1 MSSEERKKILQMV
14 AEGKITAEGA
24 AGLMRALDD
33 DFKAGTN
40 HADESA
46 EPEVEVLQSPSGS
59 SRPEPVEG
67 YESDASGGSSRT
79 EAPEFDQIK
88 ARARRFALIPLWTGI
103 GITVFS
109 AWAIYA
115 IQQSAGTNFWFYCM
129 TLPLLLGVLLIAL
142 GAGGR
147 TSRWIYI
154 DVDRRNAAP
163 GEGPRHITLG
173 FPIPLGLVAWFFEN
187 FGHNFTGMSKGRVD
201 GIIQMMNAT
210 RDSNEPL
217 MINVDDDD
225 AHVQLYI
232 G

>member
-1 MSSEERKKILQMV
+1 MSSEERRKILQMV
-14 AEGKITAEGA
+14 SEGKITAEGA
-24 AGLMRALDD
+24 AGLMRAIDD
-33 DFKAGTN
+33 DAEARAN

-46 EPEVEVLQSPSGS
+46 EPEVEVLQGASGS
-59 SRPEPVEG
+59 G
-67 YESDASGGSSRT
+67 YEKA
-79 EAPEFDQIK
+79 EAPEFDRIK
-88 ARARRFALIPLWTGI
+88 ERARRFALIPLWVGI

-115 IQQSAGTNFWFYCM
+115 IQQNAGTNFWFYCM
-129 TLPLLLGVLLIAL
+129 TLPLLLGILLITL

-147 TSRWIYI
+147 TARWIYI

-173 FPIPLGLVAWFFEN
+173 FPIPLGFVAWFFEN
-187 FGHNFTGMSKGRVD
+187 FGHNFTGMNMGRVD

-210 RDSNEPL
+210 RDSKEPL
-217 MINVDDDD
+217 MINVDDEN